1 MPYINV
7 NQVDRTLASS
17 VKRQVETL
25 VRSTPARNTETPE
38 FFEYVIDV
46 ENNLFSGSFS
56 NIYLAHH
63 RASPEQPLVARVY
76 EPTARIDARRSIYMK
91 VLKHIGKLLRR
102 KGDYLKLFTH
112 LSLLTQERTP
122 NGASPPG
129 TSSSMT
135 PVEWS
140 SFRSTGKKR
149 FCSRD

>member
-1 MPYINV
+1 MSISLCAYVSLVRDNTFSTNLIFPKIMPYINV

-25 VRSTPARNTETPE
+25 VRSTPARNTETPD

-46 ENNLFSGSFS
+46 ENSLFSGSFS

-102 KGDYLKLFTH
+102 KGIT
-112 LSLLTQERTP
+112 
-122 NGASPPG
+122 
-129 TSSSMT
+129 
-135 PVEWS
+135 
-140 SFRSTGKKR
+140 
-149 FCSRD
+149 